1 MIQIYAPDNINFD
14 MNGDAVL
21 FPTLCDAQAELGG
34 SWYLDMTH
42 PIDEEGRWK
51 NLVKEAVLSVPT
63 FMGKKQLYRIDE
75 TDKQDTEIT
84 VKAYPI
90 FFDSADEL
98 FLMDKRPT
106 GKNGQEALD
115 IMTEGSKYSG
125 ESNISSVNT
134 AYFVR
139 RNFMDCLNGDSPSF
153 TGIWGGEPLYDNYK
167 VIVNER
173 AGGDYGAEV
182 RYGMNM
188 NGISVKEDMSEVV
201 TRIVPVAYNG
211 RTLSTNYVD
220 SPLIQ
225 KYAKVYTREIKFEDV
240 KFYEDLMEGE
250 DTTGIFV
257 CNSQEALDAALIA
270 KCNEQFEAGI
280 DVYKVTI
287 DIDMVSIENTEE
299 YKDFTDLVKI
309 GLGDT
314 VGCYNRRLGITTKAR
329 AIVLKW
335 DCITDSVKEVT
346 LGDYEYNVLDQWNST
361 VSKIENIVN
370 SDGTVAAEK
379 IQGILDAISVQLRY
393 QKDAAHKQDVRAI
406 LFEDLDPESQLYGAL
421 AIGTQGIQI
430 SQTRTADG
438 RDWDW
443 TTAATAKGMI
453 ADVIITGLISDK
465 LGRNWW
471 NLDTSEFQLAS
482 TTAVGDSTV
491 ASQQNVADA
500 KDSAYLYADNAV
512 DDFDKALTMQ
522 EVFNRLTNNGAIQGI
537 YLKDGQLYINASY
550 VLAGILTGIALNNGN
565 GTFSVDANG
574 NAVANSLSSKNATIT
589 GGSLK
594 ITSGV
599 YDNIIALNYDGTS
612 WKTITVMRPSSF
624 KVIGQQNDR
633 TIGLALDEGGINGG
647 YFNAVSA
654 DATLSDIA
662 FQLNN
667 TTNSLFRKGLA
678 VSTGLTVTGG
688 ISADALAVSGLKNR
702 KVNTKNYGERLLN
715 CYETPTPMFGDIG
728 EGQLD
733 DTGKCFVFLDDI
745 FAETIDTDCTYQ
757 VFLQPYGK
765 GECYVTE
772 RNTNYFVVE
781 GTENLSF
788 GWEVKAV
795 QRDFDT
801 MRLEEYEE
809 PTSDGVAE
817 TLSETETYL
826 NSLLYNVENIDLER
840 EDVDYE

>member
-1 MIQIYAPDNINFD
+1 MIQIYAPDNTNFD

-98 FLMDKRPT
+98 FLMDIRPT

-115 IMTEGSKYSG
+115 IMMQGSKYSG
-125 ESNISSVNT
+125 ESNISAVNT

-240 KFYEDLMEGE
+240 KFYEDLIEGE
-250 DTTGIFV
+250 DTTGIIV
-257 CNSQEALDAALIA
+257 CNSQEELDAALTE

-280 DVYKVTI
+280 DLYKVTI

-299 YKDFTDLVKI
+299 YKDFTDLVRI

-443 TTAATAKGMI
+443 TTAITDKGIM
-453 ADVIITGLISDK
+453 ANVIIAGLLTDKTGKS
-465 LGRNWW
+465 WW
-471 NLDTSEFQLAS
+471 NLDT
-482 TTAVGDSTV
+482 
-491 ASQQNVADA
+491 
-500 KDSAYLYADNAV
+500 
-512 DDFDKALTMQ
+512 
-522 EVFNRLTNNGAIQGI
+522 
-537 YLKDGQLYINASY
+537 GQIH
-550 VLAGILTGIALNNGN
+550 IN
-565 GTFSVDANG
+565 GTFSHTAE
-574 NAVANSLSSKNATIT
+574 
-589 GGSLK
+589 
-594 ITSGV
+594 SGV
-599 YDNIIALNYDGTS
+599 KSI
-612 WKTITVMRPSSF
+612 
-624 KVIGQQNDR
+624 
-633 TIGLALDEGGINGG
+633 
-647 YFNAVSA
+647 
-654 DATLSDIA
+654 DI
-662 FQLNN
+662 LNN
-667 TTNSLFRKGLA
+667 TIRFYDYVDNGNYIGSIGSTRNEVNDTSSLNVYCDKSDFLKFGVIEEDGLVYSVIQIDGKTYNTDTPWIRNTASGKLFPNNPNGGIIVENGLLKNWNISA
-678 VSTGLTVTGG
+678 VADSVLSVITGLSWNSTGITEVRF
-688 ISADALAVSGLKNR
+688 ADVVVKDGLICGWTSR
-702 KVNTKNYGERLLN
+702 
-715 CYETPTPMFGDIG
+715 
-728 EGQLD
+728 
-733 DTGKCFVFLDDI
+733 
-745 FAETIDTDCTYQ
+745 
-757 VFLQPYGK
+757 
-765 GECYVTE
+765 TE
-772 RNTNYFVVE
+772 EF
-781 GTENLSF
+781 
-788 GWEVKAV
+788 
-795 QRDFDT
+795 
-801 MRLEEYEE
+801 
-809 PTSDGVAE
+809 
-817 TLSETETYL
+817 
-826 NSLLYNVENIDLER
+826 
-840 EDVDYE
+840 